1 MADRPL
7 PAYDGDEPYVFVS
20 YSHEDD
26 ALVYPEIRWLQD
38 QGFNIWY
45 DEGISPGST
54 WRQELAESL
63 KNSDLFLLFVTPA
76 SATSDNCLKEV
87 NYALDEGRG
96 ILPIHLESTEL
107 PEGLKLS
114 LSDRQAIL
122 KHELP
127 DGEYREKVLS
137 GVGGHIQRGQSFA
150 PALPTIIPSNST
162 KPILIGAGLIAVAIL
177 TVGILNYLG
186 PSEDASVP
194 SGIPQES
201 QTPATASETAVEET
215 PSIAVLPFEDMSA
228 EQDQAYLGRGIAE
241 ELING
246 LTKLDGL
253 RVASRTS
260 SFYYAKQDI
269 PITTIAE
276 NLKVRHIL
284 EAPKRKQVRC
294 LVRSVDDTAARY
306 CRSSVR

>member
-1 MADRPL
+1 MERPF
-7 PAYDGDEPYVFVS
+7 PAYRGGGPYIFVS
-20 YSHEDD
+20 YSHEDSE
-26 ALVYPEIRWLQD
+26 LVFPELKWLKD

-96 ILPIHLESTEL
+96 ILPIHLTSTKL

-150 PALPTIIPSNST
+150 PLPTTIRSNST
-162 KPILIGAGLIAVAIL
+162 KPILIGAGLIAVAIV

-201 QTPATASETAVEET
+201 QTPATATETAVEET

-228 EQDQAYLGRGIAE
+228 ERDQAYLGRGIAE

-253 RVASRTS
+253 RWRPEPPLSTTPSRTS
-260 SFYYAKQDI
+260 
-269 PITTIAE
+269 
-276 NLKVRHIL
+276 
-284 EAPKRKQVRC
+284 
-294 LVRSVDDTAARY
+294 RSLPSPRI
-306 CRSSVR
+306 